1 MEAKDVVGSEGKKV
15 PLTDTELKT
24 LLKFI
29 ETVTFGSVTLLIQ
42 DGIVVQIDKNEK
54 LRLKR

>member
-1 MEAKDVVGSEGKKV
+1 MEGKNEGADEKKV

-24 LLKFI
+24 LLEFI
-29 ETVTFGSVTLLIQ
+29 ETVKFGSVTLLIQ
-42 DGIVVQIDKNEK
+42 DGIVIQIDKNEK